1 MWSLGILLVFL
12 MSADAYVRS
21 SIAGLIAQPI
31 LIKEASTIG
40 STSLLI
46 AICSVVG
53 FFTFVTPILLH
64 IITKKYVTEVHYDA
78 ATSTYTATTFNFF
91 LVRKK
96 ISFKPDDVEVPDI
109 PGMFTTMFAKGK
121 PLFIEARHFDDPL
134 HYAKIMGYDKP
145 IDFKLGETDNE
156 DIKK

>member
-12 MSADAYVRS
+12 MSADAY
-21 SIAGLIAQPI
+21 
-31 LIKEASTIG
+31 
-40 STSLLI
+40 
-46 AICSVVG
+46 
-53 FFTFVTPILLH
+53 
-64 IITKKYVTEVHYDA
+64 
-78 ATSTYTATTFNFF
+78 
-91 LVRKK
+91 